1 MGSRLPYDSARH
13 NPRTKVTRVPD
24 HAVDSWEPW
33 RSELAADVGR
43 VADRLRSM
51 SQARL
56 EGQVAPGDDDLPS
69 WGTRAQAGREMA
81 NCLSEVAASLESAA
95 VGESRQG
102 HRGMPELHVFAAGD
116 QVAVGGHDL
125 LAAMEL
131 VAPDTEVW
139 FEHPRPARD
148 AVEHAQRLL
157 ADLRRRL

>member
-1 MGSRLPYDSARH
+1 M
-13 NPRTKVTRVPD
+13 PD
-24 HAVDSWEPW
+24 HEVDSWELL

-43 VADRLRSM
+43 VSDRLRSM

-56 EGQVAPGDDDLPS
+56 EGQVAPGSDDLPS
-69 WGTRAQAGREMA
+69 WGTRAQAGRRMA
-81 NCLSEVAASLESAA
+81 ACLSEVAASLESAA
-95 VGESRQG
+95 DGEPPRDL
-102 HRGMPELHVFAAGD
+102 RGMPELNVFAVGD

-125 LAAMEL
+125 LAALEL
-131 VAPDTEVW
+131 VAPDTEVR